1 MPTNILHA
9 FDNQRVETVK
19 FLVCDAVR
27 HIKNKSYTAVTDQ
40 TREAREDR
48 ITRRQSPPGWPA
60 SGAEGNREG
69 EKGQMGEP
77 ASEPGPV
84 DDNLTISGCRA
95 RRSPVRFGS
104 AAATG

>member
-1 MPTNILHA
+1 M
-9 FDNQRVETVK
+9 ETVK

-60 SGAEGNREG
+60 SRGR
-69 EKGQMGEP
+69 KGTGKGKRDRW

-84 DDNLTISGCRA
+84 DGKDYTRVPDASFAGEIR
-95 RRSPVRFGS
+95 
-104 AAATG
+104 

>member
-1 MPTNILHA
+1 M
-9 FDNQRVETVK
+9 ETVK

-27 HIKNKSYTAVTDQ
+27 HIENKSYTAVTDQ

-60 SGAEGNREG
+60 SGR
-69 EKGQMGEP
+69 KGTGKCKRDMGEP

-84 DDNLTISGCRA
+84 DGKDYGRVV
-95 RRSPVRFGS
+95 RR
-104 AAATG
+104 